1 MSQKPHEA
9 NVSLHDKSTLDQDL
23 DNIQD
28 GKSVLDQLPPLAF
41 DTLSGVESWRQYIT
55 RFTKLNDE
63 QLLSEF
69 TILSFLEP
77 CLASHEETELK
88 LRLMML
94 WALDNLDPVLGATR
108 PGRHWATIPS
118 PTGASHLAF
127 YETQGQSVF

>member
-28 GKSVLDQLPPLAF
+28 GKSALDQLPPLAF

-88 LRLMML
+88 LRLMMF

-127 YETQGQSVF
+127 YETQGQSAF